1 MARPPKYDWIKLK
14 EDWLL
19 SEINELSLFFN
30 SINTPISKNTYWQKT
45 KGWREEK
52 EAFRAELSGIKTQ
65 KALEDPDIT
74 AEKKKI
80 LERQKT
86 ILRAKDNIIS
96 KLSRLWGNADSGIE
110 KFESKDAIA
119 VVNLLKTELGEST
132 VISKTKLE
140 GAGENGEI
148 ELSLGEDFKYFLE
161 AIKK

>member
-45 KGWREEK
+45 KGWREDK
-52 EAFRAELSGIKTQ
+52 EAYRAELSGAKRE
-65 KALEDPDIT
+65 KALEDPDIA

-80 LERQKT
+80 LERQKS
-86 ILRAKDNIIS
+86 ILRAKDNIIA
-96 KLSRLWGNADSGIE
+96 KLCNLFGGKDSEIK
-110 KFESKDAIA
+110 KFEAKEAILVLNA
-119 VVNLLKTELGEST
+119 LKTELGET
-132 VISKTKLE
+132 TTISKNKIE
-140 GAGENGEI
+140 GAGENGAI
-148 ELSLGEDFKYFLE
+148 ELSLGEDFKYFLN

>member
-1 MARPPKYDWIKLK
+1 MARSPKYNWIKLK

-19 SEINELSLFFN
+19 SELSELSVYFANLEN
-30 SINTPISKNTYWQKT
+30 PIPKHTYKRNTV
-45 KGWREEK
+45 GWREEK

>member
-1 MARPPKYDWIKLK
+1 M
-14 EDWLL
+14 
-19 SEINELSLFFN
+19 
-30 SINTPISKNTYWQKT
+30 
-45 KGWREEK
+45 
-52 EAFRAELSGIKTQ
+52 
-65 KALEDPDIT
+65 EDPDIT
-74 AEKKKI
+74 VEKEKI
-80 LERQKT
+80 LKQQKF
-86 ILRAKDNIIS
+86 ILTAKNNIVT
-96 KLSRLWGNADSGIE
+96 KLCQLFGGKDSGIE